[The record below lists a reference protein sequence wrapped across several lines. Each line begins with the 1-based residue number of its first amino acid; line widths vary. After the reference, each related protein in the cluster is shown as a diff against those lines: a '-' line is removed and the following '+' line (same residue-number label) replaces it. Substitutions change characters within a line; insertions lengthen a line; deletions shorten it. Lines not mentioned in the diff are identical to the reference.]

1 MTNAEVIEVI
11 IMVAAIVLVVNASC
25 HIAYLRGFKKG
36 VQTMC
41 GYRKTMSEE
50 LGIVNDKQKGQE
62 KTD

>member
-1 MTNAEVIEVI
+1 MTDLKTI
-11 IMVAAIVLVVNASC
+11 IYISVTILIVNFACRLS
-25 HIAYLRGFKKG
+25 YLHGFKKG